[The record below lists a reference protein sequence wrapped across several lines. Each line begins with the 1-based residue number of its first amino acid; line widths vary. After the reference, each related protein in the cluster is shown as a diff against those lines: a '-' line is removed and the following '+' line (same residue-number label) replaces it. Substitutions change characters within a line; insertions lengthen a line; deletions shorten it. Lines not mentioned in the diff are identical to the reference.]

1 MYKNKTIYEV
11 IEYDEE
17 EIGNEMEVLKIQI
30 QNEKKIQEQYDFEI
44 PNYVLEEMIV
54 PSEKLFLFI
63 NIAVLNNRLSKE
75 NAQYLKNK
83 YRNKKGRF

>member
-17 EIGNEMEVLKIQI
+17 EIKSEIEILKIQI
-30 QNEKKIQEQYDFEI
+30 QNANKIQEQYDFEI

-54 PSEKLFLFI
+54 PSEKIFLFI

-75 NAQYLKNK
+75 NAQYLKSQFI
-83 YRNKKGRF
+83 KKGD